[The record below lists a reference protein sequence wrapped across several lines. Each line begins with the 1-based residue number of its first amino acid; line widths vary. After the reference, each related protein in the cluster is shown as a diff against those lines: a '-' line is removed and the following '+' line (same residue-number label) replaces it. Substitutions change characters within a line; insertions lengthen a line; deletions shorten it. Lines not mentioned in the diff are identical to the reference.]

1 MTTEIFAAGKSCG
14 VEVAH
19 KAFSPSNIQPP
30 PPLPLRV
37 DCTLNLYFGSREHF
51 ICINS
56 VPQARNVVKI
66 LFHANP
72 DPSNGDEN
80 QHLYLLETIK

>member
-1 MTTEIFAAGKSCG
+1 MTTEIFAAAAGKSCG

-30 PPLPLRV
+30 SSPLPLRV

-51 ICINS
+51 ICIKS
-56 VPQARNVVKI
+56 VPQAMNVVKT
-66 LFHANP
+66 LFHA
-72 DPSNGDEN
+72 D
-80 QHLYLLETIK
+80 L